1 MKDCELKDLYDGTFY
16 HICTEGFEQ
25 DIIVKEEEDFY
36 ISSNYLALVAWR
48 SGVSVVAFC
57 IMSNHFHV
65 LVACRNRSQTVRYV
79 RLFKQLYSTYL
90 HNKYGDKN
98 ALKGSSDSCVLI
110 TDIGYFRNCVA
121 YILRNPLCAKVCS
134 KIEDYKWS
142 SYCAYFNSEREIVQY
157 DIHSLKG
164 RRKRQIL
171 RTDMD
176 LSGCQY
182 KVSVEGNIVPSSFVR
197 SDMVE
202 KAFKYSGRYFLFQLG
217 SCRDTSLEYEL
228 VIRPFMT
235 SDDQE
240 ILKIAQKCAID
251 YYKGRELS
259 ELSVGERCAMVKNLY
274 FNYKS
279 SIPQVSRVLGL
290 ARSLVRKMLS
300 V

>member
-1 MKDCELKDLYDGTFY
+1 MKDFELKDLYDGNFY

-25 DIIVKEEEDFY
+25 DVIVKDEEDFY
-36 ISSNYLALVAWR
+36 VARNYLALAAWR
-48 SGVSVVAFC
+48 CGLFVVAFC
-57 IMSNHFHV
+57 IMSNHFHI
-65 LVACRNRSQTVRYV
+65 LVACRDRSQAVRYIK
-79 RLFKQLYSTYL
+79 LFKQLYSTYL
-90 HNKYGDKN
+90 HNKYGEERS
-98 ALKGSSDSCVLI
+98 LKGCADSCVLI

-121 YILRNPLCAKVCS
+121 YILRNPLCAKICS

-142 SYCAYFNSEREIVQY
+142 SYYAYFNSEREVVRY

-164 RRKRQIL
+164 KRKRQIL

-182 KVSVEGNIVPSSFVR
+182 KINEEGNIVLSSFVR

-202 KAFKYSGRYFLFQLG
+202 KAFKYSGRFFLFQLG
-217 SCRDTSLEYEL
+217 SCKDTRMEYEL

-240 ILKIAQKCAID
+240 ILKIAQKCAKD

-259 ELSVGERCAMVKNLY
+259 ELSVGERCSMVKNLY

-300 V
+300 I